1 MATQNNEDSFPVDH
15 PDSSGTESDQ
25 EEKIWETHAI
35 PTTVHEKKVRGYH
48 LVEKKQQ
55 TLVDPKASDSP
66 KMTILIHSRSIS
78 HVDPSI
84 DNRSNWCT
92 SSGLFPIFAT
102 VSYVVQRNITEGEV
116 IRTEGKKYL
125 DQNETEMTPKEVQ
138 KFEEDWSL
146 LWASYPWS
154 DFE

>member
-1 MATQNNEDSFPVDH
+1 MATQNNEDSFPVKRDK
-15 PDSSGTESDQ
+15 SG
-25 EEKIWETHAI
+25 KLM
-35 PTTVHEKKVRGYH
+35 PYTVHEEKVRGYH

-125 DQNETEMTPKEVQ
+125 DQNETEMTQEEV
-138 KFEEDWSL
+138 KRFEEDWCK
-146 LWASYPWS
+146 LWKPQARLYPEL
-154 DFE
+154 D